1 MKNSVYDGGEENA
14 AAGDEDEAAE
24 EGIKRG
30 EDLGGGAGEVGA
42 VDGALTA
49 HEHRGFEKGIQP
61 GEPANI
67 TVACHAKGEGEADE
81 DQGDEKVAGHAPQKD
96 MVRGDG
102 LAVVLE
108 GHPLFVHRPKP
119 ETKKREGAVPK
130 ISEKVG
136 SVRRK
141 QIGVRR

>member
-1 MKNSVYDGGEENA
+1 MENAVHHRGEENST
-14 AAGDEDEAAE
+14 AGDEDEAAE

-49 HEHRGFEKGIQP
+49 HQHGGFEKGIEP
-61 GEPANI
+61 GEPAEI

-81 DQGDEKVAGHAPQKD
+81 DQGDEEVAGHAPEED
-96 MVRGDG
+96 VVRGDG
-102 LAVVLE
+102 LAVVLK
-108 GHPLFVHRPKP
+108 GHPLFVHRPKL
-119 ETKKREGAVPK
+119 ETKKQEGAVPK

-136 SVRRK
+136 KEGFGR
-141 QIGVRR
+141 

>member
-24 EGIKRG
+24 EGIEGG

-61 GEPANI
+61 GEPAK
-67 TVACHAKGEGEADE
+67 VAVARHAKGEGEADK
-81 DQGDEKVAGHAPQKD
+81 DQGDEEVAGHAPEED
-96 MVRGDG
+96 VVRGDG
-102 LAVVLE
+102 LAVVLK
-108 GHPLFVHRPKP
+108 GHPLFVHRPKL
-119 ETKKREGAVPK
+119 ETKKQEGAVPK

-136 SVRRK
+136 KEGFGR
-141 QIGVRR
+141 

>member
-1 MKNSVYDGGEENA
+1 MQDPVDDRGEEDA

-30 EDLGGGAGEVGA
+30 ENLGGGAGEVGA
-42 VDGALTA
+42 VDGSLAA
-49 HEHRGFEKGIQP
+49 HQHGGFEKGIQP
-61 GEPANI
+61 GEPAK
-67 TVACHAKGEGEADE
+67 VAVARHAKGEGEADE

-96 MVRGDG
+96 MVGGDR
-102 LAVVLE
+102 LAVMLK

-136 SVRRK
+136 KEGFGR
-141 QIGVRR
+141 